1 MGDLGKYFAV
11 VIPLDQLLTR
21 SLLTQAD
28 LVNPNAQHIL
38 DTLEENRDWYH
49 SMTTVSPPPDSSG
62 MSSPGVEKDLK
73 NLEELGLAH
82 AAERIKFQIT
92 IDDPDQ
98 D

>member
-1 MGDLGKYFAV
+1 M
-11 VIPLDQLLTR
+11 
-21 SLLTQAD
+21 QAD

-49 SMTTVSPPPDSSG
+49 SMITVSPPLDSSG
-62 MSSPGVEKDLK
+62 RSSPTIEKDVK
-73 NLEELGLAH
+73 SLEEQGLAH

>member
-1 MGDLGKYFAV
+1 M
-11 VIPLDQLLTR
+11 
-21 SLLTQAD
+21 QAD

-49 SMTTVSPPPDSSG
+49 SMITLSPPADSSG
-62 MSSPGVEKDLK
+62 KSSPVDKEAAKSSEDQ
-73 NLEELGLAH
+73 ELAH